1 MKRYFLV
8 DMENVHISGLRGLG
22 CLTKDDEVILF
33 MSKTCKCDRD
43 MIKVYKKL
51 CECKISTINVNCGLK
66 NELDF
71 QLVSY
76 LGLLVGNDKNDIK
89 YYIVSKDKGYES
101 SIKLLSQC
109 CNCKIRLI
117 NHVGEIHA
125 NYNKIPFEKMIDD
138 ISKQFAKT
146 QTITDIIDIIIS
158 SNNKYDAMNKIESKY
173 TPKNARKYDSALDI
187 FYGKED
193 LNSKDIKVLNTLG
206 LSMKRRSTCYKVLN
220 IMKLTNDIGLVL
232 DMIESTL
239 KEFNI
244 LKDRVQ
250 ESLQIYYS

>member
-1 MKRYFLV
+1 MKKYFLV
-8 DMENVHISGLRGLG
+8 DMENVHINGLRGLG

-33 MSKTCKCDRD
+33 MSKTCKCDED

-51 CECKISTINVNCGLK
+51 CECNISMIYVNCGAK

-76 LGLLVGNDKNDIK
+76 LGLLVGDNKNDIE
-89 YYIVSKDKGYES
+89 YYIVSEDKGYKS

-117 NHVGEIHA
+117 NHIGVIYT
-125 NYNKIPFEKMIDD
+125 NYNKIPSEKMIND

-146 QTITDIIDIIIS
+146 QTVTDIIDIIIS
-158 SNNKYDAMNKIESKY
+158 SNSKYDAMNKIE
-173 TPKNARKYDSALDI
+173 NKYDPKSVRKCDNALNI

-193 LNSKDIKVLNTLG
+193 LNPKDIKVLNILG
-206 LSMKRRSTCYKVLN
+206 LSIKRRSTCYELLN
-220 IMKLTNDIGLVL
+220 IMKLTNDVGLVL

-239 KEFNI
+239 KGFDI